1 MHLDEPFP
9 LEAIPSRVRHAL
21 LGEFKGRCPSVR
33 EVDQIPDKHWLRA
46 PGIGP
51 TALQAIRSIT
61 NAGSQQDGS
70 HIGAPHLSDA
80 ELLRRLEQLQEDL
93 RWLQDQL
100 MAQMPA
106 DLKRRPHRRR
116 RKPAAHDEA
125 DHPNHQFGWVEAP
138 HYRRDLGHGA

>member
-61 NAGSQQDGS
+61 NAGSQQEGS
-70 HIGAPHLSDA
+70 QVASHPLSDA

-93 RWLQDQL
+93 RWLQAQL
-100 MAQMPA
+100 TAQMPA
-106 DLKRRPHRRR
+106 GLKRKPHRRR
-116 RKPAAHDEA
+116 RNPAAHDEA

>member
-1 MHLDEPFP
+1 MSLDEPFP

-61 NAGSQQDGS
+61 NAGSQQEGS
-70 HIGAPHLSDA
+70 QVASHPLSDA

-93 RWLQDQL
+93 RWLQAQL

-106 DLKRRPHRRR
+106 GLKRKPHRRR
-116 RKPAAHDEA
+116 RNPAAHDEA
-125 DHPNHQFGWVEAP
+125 DHPNHHFGWVEAP